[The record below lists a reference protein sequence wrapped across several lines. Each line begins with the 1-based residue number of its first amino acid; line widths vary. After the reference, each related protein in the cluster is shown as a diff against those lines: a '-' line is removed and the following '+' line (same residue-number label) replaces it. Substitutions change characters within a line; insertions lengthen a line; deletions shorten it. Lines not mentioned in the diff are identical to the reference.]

1 MLRLLDRVARQ
12 GALLHRSLNIV
23 ARAETHGQRLAVV
36 HPKTR
41 EAFTYDDLL
50 TASSKLSFTL
60 LNGAK
65 DLQQARVAFL
75 APSTF
80 DYVMMMW
87 AVWRAGG
94 VAVPLCTT
102 HPVSELLYTIQDSQ
116 AAMVIAHPSMAS
128 AIVEALRGVA
138 DPPHLI
144 TADSE
149 SVRNATAAVTGAAS
163 LPTLAQNRRALI
175 IYTSGTTGRPKGV
188 VTTHEMIEA
197 QVHMMT
203 SRWGWSQSDAI
214 YNVLPLH
221 HVHGVINVVTT
232 ALYSGAC
239 CEMPP
244 KFDAADTWSR
254 LQSGG
259 LTLFMA
265 VPTIYSRL
273 IAYYDAQSPRDQQTM
288 SKAARSLRLMVSG
301 SAALPDPIMKRWE
314 DITGHK
320 LLERY
325 GMTETG
331 MILTNP
337 LNGPR
342 LPGHVGLPFPGVTV
356 KVVGEQEYSDPHTQ
370 ALPDSVSGELHVKSP
385 SVFLEYFNRPSETTT
400 KEFSSGYF
408 KTGDIVE
415 YSPSAASYKIMGRA
429 SADIIKS
436 AGYKISALDVERVL
450 LAHPAVGECAVL
462 GLPDVEYG
470 ERICAVI
477 ALRPPHTS
485 LDLAD
490 LKDFASHDLPK
501 YKLPTVLQLVP
512 EVPKNA
518 MGKVNKK
525 SLRAEVLKSRGS
537 ASA

>member
-1 MLRLLDRVARQ
+1 MRLLGLLLLRAAHRT
-12 GALLHRSLNIV
+12 ALRRSLNIV
-23 ARAETHGQRLAVV
+23 ARAKQHGERLAVV
-36 HPKTR
+36 HPKTG
-41 EAFTYDDLL
+41 EVFTYSDLL
-50 TASSKLSFTL
+50 TASSKLSITL
-60 LNGAK
+60 LNGTK
-65 DLQQARVAFL
+65 DLNQARVAFL

-102 HPVSELLYTIQDSQ
+102 HPASELQYAIQDSQ
-116 AAMVIAHPSMAS
+116 AAKVIAHPSMVSAIEEALQGVTSPPQLIKADSASVRSAS
-128 AIVEALRGVA
+128 AS
-138 DPPHLI
+138 I
-144 TADSE
+144 T
-149 SVRNATAAVTGAAS
+149 
-163 LPTLAQNRRALI
+163 LPDDLPILSQSRRALI

-188 VTTHEMIEA
+188 VTTHEMIES
-197 QVHMMT
+197 QVKMMISSWNWT
-203 SRWGWSQSDAI
+203 QSDVI

-221 HVHGVINVVTT
+221 HVHGVVNVVTT
-232 ALYSGAC
+232 ALYAGAC
-239 CEMPP
+239 CEMPL
-244 KFDAADTWSR
+244 KFDAADTWGR
-254 LQSGG
+254 FRSGG

-273 IAYYDAQSPRDQQTM
+273 IAYYDSQAPHDQQLM
-288 SKAARSLRLMVSG
+288 GSGAKSLRLMVSG

-314 DITGHK
+314 EITGHR

-331 MILTNP
+331 MNLTNP
-337 LNGPR
+337 LGGTR

-356 KVVGEQEYSDPHTQ
+356 KVVGEQEHTDPHLLGLADT
-370 ALPDSVSGELHVKSP
+370 VSGELHVKSP
-385 SVFLEYFNRPSETTT
+385 SVFLEYFNRPSETTA
-400 KEFSSGYF
+400 KEFSGGFF

-415 YSPSAASYKIMGRA
+415 YSPSAGSYKIMGRA

-450 LAHPAVGECAVL
+450 LAHPAVAECAVL
-462 GLPDVEYG
+462 GLPDAEYG

-477 ALRPPHTS
+477 ALKPPHTS

-490 LKDFASHDLPK
+490 LKAFAAHDLPK
-501 YKLPTVLQLVP
+501 YKLPTILKLVS

-525 SLRAEVLKSRGS
+525 SLRAELLRVGS
-537 ASA
+537 A